1 LNTSGFPAIF
11 TDEGY
16 YMGRALR
23 ILHGIGLQEFSF
35 YDHPYFGQLFL
46 AGTLCL
52 IGYPELL
59 NPADNDSSSVNP
71 YSIELLYL
79 IPRMLI
85 GILAVVDTFL
95 IYKIAERRYDN
106 KVGFVS
112 SILFAVMPATWL
124 TRMILLDS
132 LLLPFLLSSIL
143 LAMYIAAENNKR
155 NASIILLSGILL
167 GLAIFTKIPAFTMIP
182 LVGFLVYTKSNKSL
196 KILGLWLVPV
206 ILIPLIWPAYALSI
220 GEFDRWLDGV
230 TAQTHRTSQPLV
242 LSIESFF
249 MIDPILLIVGVA
261 GGAFAAVKKDIL
273 VLLWAIPF
281 LIFLYFIGYV
291 STFHLIPILPVL
303 CISASNL
310 IVEMPDRIKNKK
322 RIRKLLLFVSVS
334 LIVIFGLVNTTLL
347 ITTSLNFPTFE
358 SVAFTVNYL
367 QQQQQQQ
374 HYNTNNNKHQNNEAI
389 TIISNAYYLW
399 IPQYVFENKDRDI
412 TTYRSYDTKLPVTTK
427 NILLIVD
434 NGFKDIISAN
444 DKHGKYLRDIHN
456 NSTNTLAVFPDT
468 VGYYDLGKY
477 PYNSIR
483 ENLVPGKIEI
493 RTNYN

>member
-1 LNTSGFPAIF
+1 
-11 TDEGY
+11 
-16 YMGRALR
+16 MGRALR
-23 ILHGIGLQEFSF
+23 ILGGIGLQEFSF
-35 YDHPYFGQLFL
+35 YDHPYFGQLLL
-46 AGTLCL
+46 AGMLGL
-52 IGYPELL
+52 VDYPELV
-59 NPADNDSSSVNP
+59 NPANNGSSVNP
-71 YSIELLYL
+71 YSIEFLYL

-124 TRMILLDS
+124 TRMILLDC

-143 LAMYIAAENNKR
+143 LAIYTSAQNNKR
-155 NASIILLSGILL
+155 NASVILLSGILL

-182 LVGFLVYTKSNKSL
+182 VVGFLVYTKSNKSL
-196 KILGLWLVPV
+196 KVLGLWLVPV

-230 TAQTHRTSQPLV
+230 TAQTHRISQPLFF
-242 LSIESFF
+242 SIESFF
-249 MIDPILLIVGVA
+249 RIDPILLIIGLA
-261 GGAFAAVKKDIL
+261 GGTFAAVKKDIL
-273 VLLWAIPF
+273 VLIWAIPF

-291 STFHLIPILPVL
+291 STFHLIPILPVV
-303 CISASNL
+303 CISTSNL
-310 IVEMPDRIKNKK
+310 IVEMPDRIKNNNK
-322 RIRKLLLFVSVS
+322 RIRELVPFVSVS

-347 ITTSLNFPTFE
+347 ITTSLNFATFE

-367 QQQQQQQ
+367 QQQLQ
-374 HYNTNNNKHQNNEAI
+374 HYNTSNNKHQNNEAI

-412 TTYRSYDTKLPVTTK
+412 TTYRSYDTKLPVTSK

-434 NGFKDIISAN
+434 NGFKDIMSAN
-444 DKHGKYLRDIHN
+444 DKHGKYLRDIYN
-456 NSTNTLAVFPDT
+456 NSTNTLAYFQTLCDIT
-468 VGYYDLGKY
+468 ILGNIHTIVSEKTLY
-477 PYNSIR
+477 R
-483 ENLVPGKIEI
+483 EKL
-493 RTNYN
+493 R